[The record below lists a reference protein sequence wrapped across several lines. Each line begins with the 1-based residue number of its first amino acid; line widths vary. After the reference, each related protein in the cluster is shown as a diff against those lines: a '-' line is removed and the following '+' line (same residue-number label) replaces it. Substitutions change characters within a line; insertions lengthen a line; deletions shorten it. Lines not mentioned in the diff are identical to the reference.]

1 VNSCV
6 LAGVPYQ
13 HFTSNNDSLSGTKY
27 FLKKSTSGGTLDK
40 LESIPG
46 FNVNLTT
53 SQICDAVEKVG
64 CCIVGQTK
72 EIVPADKEMYAA
84 RDVTA
89 TVSCIP
95 LIVGSIIGKKAAGRF

>member
-1 VNSCV
+1 MFPTSILHQIMIHCLV
-6 LAGVPYQ
+6 L
-13 HFTSNNDSLSGTKY
+13 NIKK
-27 FLKKSTSGGTLDK
+27 KKSTSGGTLDK